1 MKGTNADGDEEEI
14 ANGRGIQIVNLDLY
28 VDDWENDDD
37 VGYIYVNLSDDEFF
51 AMVEEVRRSHG

>member
-1 MKGTNADGDEEEI
+1 M
-14 ANGRGIQIVNLDLY
+14 NGRGGVQIVNLDLY

-51 AMVEEVRRSHG
+51 AMVEEVRGDG